1 MKSLEPK
8 KMGQRN
14 DLAVRKLSMITIS
27 TWVEWI
33 RLISIVPSM
42 EKIVKIRNGDIDCF
56 SVFLKELW

>member
-1 MKSLEPK
+1 
-8 KMGQRN
+8 MGQRN